1 MKNTDLLKGLD
12 KGIDDVENGR
22 VTSHEDTM
30 KILLQQYNDQV
41 LPQVAKRENFRTAF
55 NNLRSGTADIPDMSL
70 EEINA
75 EISSIRA
82 NRKKRQIMVYAVID
96 TNVFI
101 AALLSKKRGIYDW
114 SDQNG

>member
-1 MKNTDLLKGLD
+1 MVDELYGIAANVSMTLDEIRDERLGKQYKNTELLEELD

-30 KILLQQYNDQV
+30 KILLQQYNDYV
-41 LPQVAKRENFRTAF
+41 LPQVAKREDFRTAF

-70 EEINA
+70 EEIND

-82 NRKKRQIMVYAVID
+82 NPKKR
-96 TNVFI
+96 
-101 AALLSKKRGIYDW
+101 
-114 SDQNG
+114 